1 MTHDDARGANLQV
14 ITMEVGEGFAG
25 DGANAAHIN
34 TLLGRRDGPVG
45 TAFATALATP
55 SPGHVPFLAVW
66 APNVPLQPPTLF
78 VNKATIASDRHGTLT
93 WGAAQAGVAAG
104 VSDAMATRFDSTALA
119 NLVLIVAVWVN
130 PKAHDEEAVFTN
142 NRDATSTSLRTGASV
157 NSSDASD
164 ASARSAL
171 AAFRSGQ
178 SPTNPYFRG
187 GATSRL

>member
-1 MTHDDARGANLQV
+1 
-14 ITMEVGEGFAG
+14 
-25 DGANAAHIN
+25 
-34 TLLGRRDGPVG
+34 
-45 TAFATALATP
+45 
-55 SPGHVPFLAVW
+55 
-66 APNVPLQPPTLF
+66 
-78 VNKATIASDRHGTLT
+78 
-93 WGAAQAGVAAG
+93 
-104 VSDAMATRFDSTALA
+104 
-119 NLVLIVAVWVN
+119 VN

-142 NRDATSTSLRTGASV
+142 NRDATSASLRTGASV

>member
-14 ITMEVGEGFAG
+14 ITMEVGEGLAG

-45 TAFATALATP
+45 TAFATALSTP

-104 VSDAMATRFDSTALA
+104 VSDAMATRLESTALA
-119 NLVLIVAVWVN
+119 NLVLIVAACVN

-142 NRDATSTSLRTGASV
+142 NRDATSASLRTGASV

-171 AAFRSGQ
+171 AALRSGQ

-187 GATSRL
+187 GATSRP

>member
-1 MTHDDARGANLQV
+1 
-14 ITMEVGEGFAG
+14 
-25 DGANAAHIN
+25 
-34 TLLGRRDGPVG
+34 
-45 TAFATALATP
+45 
-55 SPGHVPFLAVW
+55 
-66 APNVPLQPPTLF
+66 
-78 VNKATIASDRHGTLT
+78 
-93 WGAAQAGVAAG
+93 AG

-142 NRDATSTSLRTGASV
+142 NRDATSASLRTGASV
-157 NSSDASD
+157 NSSD

-187 GATSRL
+187 DATSRP

>member
-1 MTHDDARGANLQV
+1 
-14 ITMEVGEGFAG
+14 MEVGEGFAG

-78 VNKATIASDRHGTLT
+78 VNKATIAGDRHGTLT

-104 VSDAMATRFDSTALA
+104 VSKAIAARFDSASLA
-119 NLVLIVAVWVN
+119 HLVLIVAVWVN
-130 PKAHDEEAVFTN
+130 PEA
-142 NRDATSTSLRTGASV
+142 GASV
-157 NSSDASD
+157 NSSDATD

-171 AAFRSGQ
+171 AAFRTGQ
-178 SPTNPYFRG
+178 SPTNPYFRS
-187 GATSRL
+187 GAISRP